1 MILKE
6 IRRAALMLPQLYFDN
21 VGSHLYSFLLY
32 ILCTAPMYTLS
43 SGRVRFGAFELDLS
57 TGELRSIKAPDPN
70 NRVLLR
76 EQVFQVLRMLL
87 EREGKIVT
95 REEIKS
101 GLWPNDTVVDFD
113 QSINAT
119 IKALRRALGDSADNP
134 RYIETLA
141 RRGYRLMVT
150 TEYLESAP
158 GIAPGEAAEAPLQS
172 SSLTGKKVSHY
183 RVLDV
188 IGGGGMGMVFKAED
202 LKLGRLV
209 ALKFLPEEF
218 AGDAFALK
226 RFEREAQTASA
237 LSHPNICTI
246 YEIEEHEGQPFI
258 AMELLQGENL
268 RDHLSASKQKRLPL
282 PELLGISAQICD
294 GLQAAHDK
302 GIIHRD
308 VKPANIFLCKSGT
321 VKILDFGLAK
331 LAGSDVVL
339 DSAEAVRAT
348 ERATPSTESLT
359 KALTRTGT
367 TAGTAQYMS
376 PEQVRHEE
384 LDTRSDLFSFGL
396 VVYEMACGQRA
407 FTGQTLVE
415 VHEAILHQP
424 PAPARARNPVLPRS
438 LDLVL
443 AKALEKDR
451 NRRYQ
456 SATALKDDLK
466 RITREV
472 HPARRWTRR
481 ALAAGAL
488 LAVGALSV
496 WRYEVY
502 RHRITLAPTDTIVLA
517 DVDNRTNDP
526 VFDDA
531 LNNAL
536 RYEMEQ
542 TPYLNV
548 LGLDKA
554 YASMGQL
561 KLAPTTRITPG
572 IARQICSKTNSK
584 MVVSDSIA
592 DAGNRYQL
600 EMRAVDC
607 GSGATLAEE
616 QEDINSRNEVVHEL
630 GVTAVRLRSKLREPS
645 DSLARF
651 NQPLEKALSASPEAL
666 QAGTQG
672 AKLYLAGDAEGAL
685 KLNQQAVELDP
696 NFALMYWRM
705 GAAYLFLGN
714 TELSAASYTHAYQL
728 RDRLTERD
736 RLNNEI
742 DYYGRVTG
750 DWEKEYSSVLRFL
763 EVFPRD
769 VLAHANLR
777 AAFVHLGQPDRA
789 ADEAAETARLRPSP
803 YYFGSAIQSI
813 RFASRFNE
821 AKSWLAQAD
830 TLKLDN
836 SLIRRERLIVA
847 FATGDR
853 DNVEKILKE
862 EERGGYREDFLYEHS
877 LIEIQQGRFRSAE
890 RLRLQALGRTSK
902 ASNADWWVVFSAL
915 EDAEVGNDVQ
925 ARRYEGKAAGSPLDR
940 NSKIALALALARSG
954 RTAEA
959 GKLVDQI
966 SAERPEDTLVQHY
979 FIPTIRAAI
988 KLRQHDPAAAIDLL
1002 RGTAKYDLAFTG
1014 SFDSV
1019 YPAYIRGLAYV
1030 GVGDGQSAVAQFR
1043 KLIDNP
1049 GFSVRHVIG
1058 PLARLQLG
1066 RAQKMMGDNASARK
1080 SYEEFLSIWK
1090 DADADVPIYRQAK
1103 AEYAQ
1108 LQKHRSPDAMTTA
1121 SRSAK

>member
-1 MILKE
+1 MY
-6 IRRAALMLPQLYFDN
+6 ALPSQ
-21 VGSHLYSFLLY
+21 
-32 ILCTAPMYTLS
+32 
-43 SGRVRFGAFELDLS
+43 RVRFGAFELDLN
-57 TGELRSIKAPDPN
+57 TGELRSIGVPDPN
-70 NRVLLR
+70 NKALLR

-95 REEIKS
+95 REEIK
-101 GLWPNDTVVDFD
+101 GRLWPNDTVVDFD
-113 QSINAT
+113 HSINAT

-134 RYIETLA
+134 RYIATLA
-141 RRGYRLMVT
+141 RRGYRLMPT
-150 TEYLESAP
+150 IEYLESVP
-158 GIAPGEAAEAPLQS
+158 GTAPGEVTAQVPLPA
-172 SSLTGKKVSHY
+172 SSLIGKKVSHY

-188 IGGGGMGMVFKAED
+188 IGGGGMGMVFRAED

-218 AGDAFALK
+218 AGDAFALR

-237 LSHPNICTI
+237 LNHPNICTI

-258 AMELLQGENL
+258 AMELLQGDNL
-268 RDHLSASKQKRLPL
+268 RDHLSASKQKPLPL

-294 GLQAAHDK
+294 GLQAAHDR

-308 VKPANIFLCKSGT
+308 IKPANIFLCKSGT

-331 LAGSDVVL
+331 LAGGDAALESE
-339 DSAEAVRAT
+339 EAASTPAPKTAST
-348 ERATPSTESLT
+348 ERLK

-367 TAGTAQYMS
+367 AAGTAGYMS

-407 FTGQTLVE
+407 FTGLTLVD
-415 VHEAILHQP
+415 VHEAIPHQP
-424 PAPARARNPVLPRS
+424 PVAARARNPVQPRS

-443 AKALEKDR
+443 AKTLEKDR
-451 NRRYQ
+451 DRRYQ
-456 SATALKDDLK
+456 SAAALKDDLK

-481 ALAAGAL
+481 ALATGAL

-517 DVDNRTNDP
+517 DVDNRTGDP

-542 TPYLNV
+542 TPYLNL

-554 YASMGQL
+554 SATMGQL
-561 KLAPTTRITPG
+561 KLAPTTRITPE
-572 IARQICSKTNSK
+572 IARQICGKTNSR
-584 MVVSDSIA
+584 MVMSDSIA
-592 DAGNRYQL
+592 DAGNRYHL
-600 EMRAVDC
+600 EMRALDC
-607 GSGATLAEE
+607 ESGATLAEE
-616 QEDINSRNEVVHEL
+616 RTDISARNQVIHEL
-630 GVTAVRLRSKLREPS
+630 GMTAARLRRKLGEPAE
-645 DSLARF
+645 SLARF
-651 NQPLEKALSASPEAL
+651 NQPLEKATSASLEAL
-666 QAGTQG
+666 QTGAEGT
-672 AKLYLAGDAEGAL
+672 KLFLAGNAEGAL
-685 KLNQQAVELDP
+685 KLYQQAVELDP
-696 NFALMYWRM
+696 NLALMHGRM
-705 GAAYLFLGN
+705 GAAYLFLGS
-714 TELSAASYTHAYQL
+714 TELSAASYTRAYQL
-728 RDRLTERD
+728 RDRLTEKD
-736 RLNNEI
+736 GLNTEI
-742 DYYGRVTG
+742 AYYGRVTG
-750 DWEKEYSSVLRFL
+750 DWEKEYSSVLRLL
-763 EVFPRD
+763 EIFPRD

-777 AAFVHLGQPDRA
+777 AAFVYLGQPDRA
-789 ADEAAETARLRPSP
+789 ADEAVETARLQPSS

-821 AKSWLAQAD
+821 AKSWLAKAD
-830 TLKLDN
+830 ALKLDN

-853 DNVEKILKE
+853 DNVEKILKD
-862 EERGGYREDFLYEHS
+862 EERGIYREDFLHEHS
-877 LIEIQQGRFRSAE
+877 LIEIQRGRFHSAE
-890 RLRLQALGRTSK
+890 RLRLQALGQTSK
-902 ASNADWWVVFSAL
+902 ASNADWWVVLSAL
-915 EDAEVGNDVQ
+915 EDGEVGKDVQ
-925 ARRYEGKAAGSPLDR
+925 ARRYENAAAQSPLDR
-940 NSKIALALALARSG
+940 NDKIALALALARSG

-959 GKLVDQI
+959 GRLADQI

-1002 RGTAKYDLAFTG
+1002 RGTANYDLAFTG
-1014 SFDSV
+1014 SFESV
-1019 YPAYIRGLAYV
+1019 YPAYIRGLAYA
-1030 GVGDGQSAVAQFR
+1030 GLGDGQSAAAQFQ

-1066 RAQKMMGDNASARK
+1066 RAQRLMGDNRSARK
-1080 SYEEFLSIWK
+1080 SYEEFLSIWE
-1090 DADADVPIYRQAK
+1090 DADADLPIYRQAK

-1108 LQKHRSPDAMTTA
+1108 LKNIGNQAR
-1121 SRSAK
+1121 

>member
-1 MILKE
+1 MVRFFTLC
-6 IRRAALMLPQLYFDN
+6 
-21 VGSHLYSFLLY
+21 
-32 ILCTAPMYTLS
+32 LCTVPMPTLS
-43 SGRVRFGAFELDLS
+43 SGRVRFGAFELDFR
-57 TGELRSIKAPDPN
+57 TGELRSIEAPDPDHK
-70 NRVLLR
+70 VLLR

-95 REEIKS
+95 RDEIK
-101 GLWPNDTVVDFD
+101 GRLWPNDTVVDFD
-113 QSINAT
+113 RSINAT

-134 RYIETLA
+134 RYIETLG
-141 RRGYRLMVT
+141 RRGYRLMVM
-150 TEYLESAP
+150 TEYMESAP
-158 GIAPGEAAEAPLQS
+158 GISPGEVTTQAPPQS

-188 IGGGGMGMVFKAED
+188 IGAGGMGVVFKAED

-218 AGDAFALK
+218 AGDAVALK

-237 LSHPNICTI
+237 LNHPNICTI
-246 YEIEEHEGQPFI
+246 YEIEEHAGQPFI
-258 AMELLQGENL
+258 AMELLQGDNL
-268 RDHLSASKQKRLPL
+268 RDRLFAAKQKPLPL
-282 PELLGISAQICD
+282 RELLQISAQICD

-308 VKPANIFLCKSGT
+308 IKPANIFLCKSGT

-331 LAGSDVVL
+331 LAGSDVAL
-339 DSAEAVRAT
+339 ERAEAAS
-348 ERATPSTESLT
+348 STESLK

-367 TAGTAQYMS
+367 TAGTAGYMS

-396 VVYEMACGQRA
+396 VVYEMACGERA
-407 FTGQTLVE
+407 FTGQTLAD
-415 VHEAILHQP
+415 VHQAILHQP
-424 PAPARARNPVLPRS
+424 SVSARAHNPVLPRS

-456 SATALKDDLK
+456 LATALKDDLA

-472 HPARRWTRR
+472 RPARRWKRR
-481 ALAAGAL
+481 ALAAGVL

-496 WRYEVY
+496 WRYQVY
-502 RHRITLAPTDTIVLA
+502 RQRITLAPTDTIVLA

-531 LNNAL
+531 LNDAL
-536 RYEMEQ
+536 RYEMAQ
-542 TPYLNV
+542 TPYLNL
-548 LGLDKA
+548 LGSDKA
-554 YASMGQL
+554 YAALGQR
-561 KLAPTTRITPG
+561 KLAPATMITPA
-572 IARQICSKTNSK
+572 IARQICSQTNSK
-584 MVVSDSIA
+584 MVISDSIA
-592 DAGNRYQL
+592 DAGNRYRL
-600 EMRAVDC
+600 EMRALDC

-630 GVTAVRLRSKLREPS
+630 GVTAVRLRSQLGEPS

-651 NQPLEKALSASPEAL
+651 NQPLERALSASLEAL
-666 QAGTQG
+666 QAATQG
-672 AKLYLAGDAEGAL
+672 GKFYLAGDAQGAL
-685 KLNQQAVELDP
+685 KPYQRAIELDP
-696 NFALMYWRM
+696 NFALAYWRM

-714 TELSAASYTHAYQL
+714 TELSAASYTRAYKL
-728 RDRLTERD
+728 RDRLTEKN

-742 DYYGRVTG
+742 DYYGWVTG

-763 EVFPRD
+763 EMFPRD

-777 AAFVHLGQPDRA
+777 AAFVHLGQPGRA
-789 ADEAAETARLRPSP
+789 ADEAAETARLRPSS

-813 RFASRFNE
+813 RFASRFSE
-821 AKSWLAQAD
+821 AKSWLAKAD
-830 TLKLDN
+830 ALKLDN

-853 DNVEKILKE
+853 DNVEKILKQ
-862 EERGGYREDFLYEHS
+862 EERGSYREDFLYEHS
-877 LIEIQQGRFRSAE
+877 LIEIQQGRFHSAE
-890 RLRLQALGRTSK
+890 RLRLEALGPTSK
-902 ASNADWWVVFSAL
+902 ASKADWWVVCSAL
-915 EDAEVGNDVQ
+915 EDAEVGKDMQ
-925 ARRYEGKAAGSPLDR
+925 ARRYESKAAGSPLDR

-954 RTAEA
+954 QTAEA
-959 GKLVDQI
+959 GRLADQI

-979 FIPTIRAAI
+979 FAPTVRAAI

-1002 RGTAKYDLAFTG
+1002 RGTARYDLAFTG
-1014 SFDSV
+1014 SFESV
-1019 YPAYIRGLAYV
+1019 YPAYIRGLAYL
-1030 GVGDGQSAVAQFR
+1030 GLGDGQPAAAQFQ

-1080 SYEEFLSIWK
+1080 SYEEFLNIWK
-1090 DADADVPIYRQAK
+1090 DADPDLPVYRQAK

-1108 LQKHRSPDAMTTA
+1108 LQKQR
-1121 SRSAK
+1121 